1 MVKRRSQVM
10 RITGTS
16 PMVKECNVNLVKWFL
31 LDHGAATK
39 PEIAQ
44 LTGISLMTVGKIV
57 NEMCE
62 QGALTRLG
70 TQESALGRKAEQFA
84 LSHDSQIIAR
94 KQFERG
100 AIRCEIQAATRFTKL
115 VSAFSVQRFSAAV
128 RSRLQHNAHSLH
140 SVIIHPCFY
149 RAKSGIPNFNLFH
162 YNT

>member
-1 MVKRRSQVM
+1 M

-84 LSHDSQIIAR
+84 VNPAFGSSVGMRFLVDRIDVV
-94 KQFERG
+94 G
-100 AIRCEIQAATRFTKL
+100 ADLESFRVFGR
-115 VSAFSVQRFSAAV
+115 V
-128 RSRLQHNAHSLH
+128 RWFGRVL
-140 SVIIHPCFY
+140 
-149 RAKSGIPNFNLFH
+149 
-162 YNT
+162 